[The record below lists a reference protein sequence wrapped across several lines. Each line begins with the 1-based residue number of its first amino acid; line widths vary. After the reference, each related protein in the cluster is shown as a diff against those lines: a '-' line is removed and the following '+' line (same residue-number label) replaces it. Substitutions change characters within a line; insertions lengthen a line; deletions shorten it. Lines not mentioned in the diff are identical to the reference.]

1 MTEKSLKKGHIKHIE
16 HAEKTEYTEYAKK
29 TGLIRNEGKTRQLV
43 HAALI
48 FALALVLTIV
58 ENAIPALPLPVP
70 GVKFGLS
77 NIAVMYAMI
86 FLAKGQAY
94 SIAILKA
101 MFVFMTR
108 GLIAGILSI
117 SGGILS
123 LTVMLVMI
131 IIFRNRISYMILSIS
146 GAVAHNVGQF
156 AAITLIYTGLYMWAY
171 LPVLLV
177 SGVVAGIIT
186 ASLLRFIIPAFKRL
200 G

>member
-1 MTEKSLKKGHIKHIE
+1 MTGKGTQNI
-16 HAEKTEYTEYAKK
+16 
-29 TGLIRNEGKTRQLV
+29 KTRRLV
-43 HAALI
+43 HAGLI

-58 ENAIPALPLPVP
+58 ENTIPSLPLPVP

-86 FLAKGQAY
+86 FLSKGQAY

-108 GLIAGILSI
+108 GLIAGILSL

-123 LTVMLVMI
+123 LTVMLVI
-131 IIFRNRISYMILSIS
+131 LIIFKDKISYMVLSIS
-146 GAVAHNVGQF
+146 GAVAHNLGQF
-156 AAITLIYTGLYMWAY
+156 AVITVIYTGLYMWAY

-186 ASLLRFIIPAFKRL
+186 ATLLRFIIPALKKL